1 MTDAQNAPAEATAA
15 ASPPDAR
22 PIVYIRK
29 VAVADLP
36 DEVRA
41 RAQGLAALYVIGG
54 ENGEQLALVRDRKLA
69 FLVARQ
75 NDFRPVSV
83 H

>member
-1 MTDAQNAPAEATAA
+1 MTDHQDVA
-15 ASPPDAR
+15 ASTDQ

-29 VAVADLP
+29 VSVADLP
-36 DEVRA
+36 DEL
-41 RAQGLAALYVIGG
+41 RAQAGATEDLYAIGSEDG
-54 ENGEQLALVRDRKLA
+54 RQLALVKDRKLA

-75 NDFRPVSV
+75 NEMTPVSV